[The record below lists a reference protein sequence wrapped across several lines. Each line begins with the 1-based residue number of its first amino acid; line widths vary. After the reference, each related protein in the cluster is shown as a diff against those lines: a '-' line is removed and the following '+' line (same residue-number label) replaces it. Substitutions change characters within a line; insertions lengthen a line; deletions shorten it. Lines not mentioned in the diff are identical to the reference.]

1 MNQSTISDK
10 KGGRFDNLEIK
21 FDSPQIIKLTI
32 VGARAICKND
42 IEKMKKL
49 FGSLPIGSK
58 LYMRICKD
66 NEPYP
71 GSIAVQTSMSK
82 RVGSIASEE
91 IHQIELA
98 IPENDFLDCVI
109 TGKSVEHKAIY
120 AEAVNDIGINKPL
133 ILESPRIKGE
143 LIFDKTKH
151 DIDVLDM
158 TKLLLHLLKNP
169 NSDEKQILA
178 LAQEYAKI
186 CCTTLD
192 GEVFFG
198 VHDILFLLRK
208 LEKENPVFSDVCSE
222 IFESAKDLKR
232 YPDDVKT
239 QVYREQYNRIL
250 ESANKK
256 IGGRLSQMEMYIN
269 SLKYENGG
277 RQTKAVIENEAK
289 RLFSLLKNELEGEFV
304 EKIDSDTEFASAVFF
319 YRYSLSS
326 MYVLYTRRIKWEHL
340 MNMLQEFDEVKNED
354 DKDIILKDEKELCI
368 SLNRS
373 QRQMFD
379 KAEEEGIIKYN
390 AERKGYDKGER
401 SSNVLIAYLC
411 GKLFCGD
418 YVEDEGWKN
427 GGRFDEAKFLC
438 KLFGFDVAGTRRKQI
453 DTEKLPT
460 GYKRVDKLFK
470 KK

>member
-1 MNQSTISDK
+1 MNQSAIADK
-10 KGGRFDNLEIK
+10 KEGKFDNIEIK
-21 FDSPQIIKLTI
+21 FDTPQIMKLTI
-32 VGARAICKND
+32 VGARAICDND

-49 FGSLPIGSK
+49 FATLPINSK
-58 LYMRICKD
+58 LHMSICKD
-66 NEPYP
+66 GDYP
-71 GSIAVQTSMSK
+71 GSISVETPMAK

-98 IPENDFLDCVI
+98 IPEDGFLDCVI

-133 ILESPRIKGE
+133 ILESPRIEGE

-169 NSDEKQILA
+169 DSDEEQLLA
-178 LAQEYAKI
+178 LAQKYAKI

-208 LEKENPVFSDVCSE
+208 LEKKNPAFSAVCSE

-232 YPDDVKT
+232 SPDDVKT

-256 IGGRLSQMEMYIN
+256 TECGLSQMEMYIN

-277 RQTKAVIENEAK
+277 RLTKACIENEAK
-289 RLFSLLKNELEGEFV
+289 RLFSLLRNELEDNFIK
-304 EKIDSDTEFASAVFF
+304 KINSDTGFANAVFF
-319 YRYSLSS
+319 HRYSLSS
-326 MYVLYTRRIKWEHL
+326 MYVLYTRRIKWEYL
-340 MNMLQEFDEVKNED
+340 LKMLQEFDEVKNED

-390 AERKGYDKGER
+390 AKRKGYDKGE
-401 SSNVLIAYLC
+401 SSSKALVSYFCGRLLC
-411 GKLFCGD
+411 HDNFADGIWSAGSRFEDAKLFK
-418 YVEDEGWKN
+418 E
-427 GGRFDEAKFLC
+427 
-438 KLFGFDVAGTRRKQI
+438 LFNFDVAGTRRAGI
-453 DTEKLPT
+453 DKGKLPT
-460 GYKRVDKLFK
+460 GHKRVDNLF
-470 KK
+470 